1 MMTVRFKKFYP
12 DATIPSFAYGDELNA
27 GLDLYAYILPSRHL
41 ANITADGALVVE
53 VGSSVNVGTG
63 VAWEPGAYEH
73 ETPIGDDLSRVE
85 KVAGW
90 KPALVVKGRSGLA
103 IRHGIEASNA
113 GVIDAGYRGEIMV
126 RLTNIGRERYIIQ
139 HGDRIAQGLV
149 ILMPIVHVEE
159 AAELSPAGRGENGF
173 GSSGK

>member
-1 MMTVRFKKFYP
+1 MMTVRFKKVYP

-53 VGSSVNVGTG
+53 VGSSVNIGTG
-63 VAWEPGAYEH
+63 VAWEPGTYEH
-73 ETPIGDDLSRVE
+73 ETPIGEDLSRVE
-85 KVAGW
+85 KVSGW

-126 RLTNIGRERYIIQ
+126 RLTNIGRERYIVQ

-149 ILMPIVHVEE
+149 ILMPIVRVVE
-159 AAELSPAGRGENGF
+159 ADELSPAGRGENGF